1 MTCNRPHEDELSR
14 IISFIPFILVFSSF
28 KDLNDRDKRDER
40 DKDRINDVPALRRSG
55 HVPWSKFLNLD
66 AVRPEHKPRH
76 SSMTCNRPHEDELSR
91 IIPFI
96 PFILVFSSF
105 KDLNDRDKRDERDK
119 DRINDVPA
127 LRRSGHVPWSE
138 FLNLDAVRP
147 EHKPRHSSMTCNRP
161 HEDESSRI
169 IPFIP
174 FILVFSSFKDLNDRD
189 KRNERDK
196 DRRNDVHALRRSG
209 HVPWSEVLGLDAVRP
224 EHKPRHSSMTYNR
237 PHEDELSRIISFI
250 PFIPFILVFSSFK
263 DLNDRDKRDERDKDR
278 RNDVP
283 ALRRSG
289 HVPWS
294 EVLGLDA
301 VRPEHKP
308 RHSSMTCN
316 HPHEDEPS
324 RIISFIPFIPFILVF
339 SSFKD
344 LNDRDKRNERDKDR
358 RNDVPARRRSGHVPW
373 SEVLGLDVIQPGQ
386 KPCDRSLSLD
396 PLFLAVAGFAV
407 PSPGR
412 CAFFDESSIPMAG

>member
-1 MTCNRPHEDELSR
+1 MLSFIPFIPFTSVKHTFKDFINRDKGDERGKDRRNDVRGRRRSGHVPWSEFLGLDTVRPEYKPCHSSMTCNRPHEDELSR

-91 IIPFI
+91 II
-96 PFILVFSSF
+96 
-105 KDLNDRDKRDERDK
+105 
-119 DRINDVPA
+119 
-127 LRRSGHVPWSE
+127 
-138 FLNLDAVRP
+138 
-147 EHKPRHSSMTCNRP
+147 
-161 HEDESSRI
+161 
-169 IPFIP
+169 
-174 FILVFSSFKDLNDRD
+174 
-189 KRNERDK
+189 
-196 DRRNDVHALRRSG
+196 
-209 HVPWSEVLGLDAVRP
+209 
-224 EHKPRHSSMTYNR
+224 
-237 PHEDELSRIISFI
+237 SFI

-283 ALRRSG
+283 AL
-289 HVPWS
+289 
-294 EVLGLDA
+294 
-301 VRPEHKP
+301 
-308 RHSSMTCN
+308 
-316 HPHEDEPS
+316 
-324 RIISFIPFIPFILVF
+324 
-339 SSFKD
+339 
-344 LNDRDKRNERDKDR
+344 
-358 RNDVPARRRSGHVPW
+358 RRSGHVPW